1 MSRINQKPAVADLHR
16 QQILK
21 AAEVLFTE
29 KGYEHTRIE
38 DISRASGYSRRTLY
52 AYYQSKEDIL
62 CHIVEKG
69 LLLLKQELE
78 SALEQPGNFMDR
90 YRAVCMALWNY
101 QQSCPHSLE
110 QVNRAKAGEL
120 ETGGPLPVIGRI
132 LNLGT
137 EVNRLMAGFLQKG
150 KDEGAVRPDD
160 TVEQS
165 DRTVHTGADKGSVSH
180 PAVCPFTGGFSGI
193 RLPADCRI
201 HSERGGDWVRE
212 ERWLLC
218 PLCGG
223 KTRSRVRADTILFRY
238 PLYCPKCR
246 RETLVQ
252 VQQFHMTVLKE
263 PDAKTQC

>member
-137 EVNRLMAGFLQKG
+137 EINRLMAEFLQKG
-150 KDEGAVRPDD
+150 KDEGAVRPDVHPEM
-160 TVEQS
+160 TVM
-165 DRTVHTGADKGSVSH
+165 
-180 PAVCPFTGGFSGI
+180 
-193 RLPADCRI
+193 
-201 HSERGGDWVRE
+201 
-212 ERWLLC
+212 
-218 PLCGG
+218 
-223 KTRSRVRADTILFRY
+223 ILWSSLTALF
-238 PLYCPKCR
+238 
-246 RETLVQ
+246 TLVQ
-252 VQQFHMTVLKE
+252 TKGVFLTRQFALSKEDFLEYGCRQIAGSILKE
-263 PDAKTQC
+263 EGIG